1 MRRGDDEIVLTIVFH
16 RLTHF
21 ADALFTRA
29 RREEGQTMAEY
40 GVLIVTIAVVVVVVA
55 VLLGSSI
62 SQLFSSVAS
71 HT

>member
-1 MRRGDDEIVLTIVFH
+1 MLTIVFH

-21 ADALFTRA
+21 AGALITRA
-29 RREEGQTMAEY
+29 HREEGQTMAEY
-40 GVLIVTIAVVVVVVA
+40 GLLIVVIAVVVVVVA

-62 SQLFSSVAS
+62 SKLFSSVAS